1 MMSNKFVSVEL
12 EGLKF
17 SRIFY
22 FFLMHFLSI
31 PPCKEVDICFLG
43 YDISS

>member
-17 SRIFY
+17 PRILIL
-22 FFLMHFLSI
+22 FFKSI
-31 PPCKEVDICFLG
+31 PSCKEVDICSLG
-43 YDISS
+43 CDISS